1 MKKEMNYE
9 QAIARLETIVSQLE
23 KGQVDL
29 ADSMTLYQEGVSLIQ
44 YCEQTL
50 QQFEQSMVQVYE
62 DGQLQEVEKE
72 AL

>member
-1 MKKEMNYE
+1 MNYE